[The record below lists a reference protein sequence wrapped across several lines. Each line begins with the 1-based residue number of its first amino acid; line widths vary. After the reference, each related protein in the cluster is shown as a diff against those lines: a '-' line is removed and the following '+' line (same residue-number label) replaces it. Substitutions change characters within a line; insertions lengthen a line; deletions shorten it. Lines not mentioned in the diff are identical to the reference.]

1 MREDVTKFIEAY
13 GDAFARGPSAIAEF
27 YAEPCVTA
35 RMGVV
40 QVNLTRKDTE
50 SLFTEVEATYRARG
64 FTHGDVLTIHVE
76 PLGSNSALATVQWG
90 YKGACDELL
99 WKTTFSY
106 NLYRRDGGWKIL
118 MQTMHDS

>member
-13 GDAFARGPSAIAEF
+13 GDAFSRGPGAIAEF

-40 QVNLTRKDTE
+40 RVNLTREDIE
-50 SLFTEVEATYRARG
+50 SVFTDVDATYRARG
-64 FTHGDVLTIHVE
+64 FTHGDLLTLHVE
-76 PLGSNSALATVQWG
+76 SLGSNSALATVQWG

-106 NLYRRDGGWKIL
+106 NLYRHDGAWKIL

>member
-13 GDAFARGPSAIAEF
+13 GDAFSRGPGAIAEF

-40 QVNLTRKDTE
+40 RVNLTRREIE
-50 SLFTEVEATYRARG
+50 SVFTDVDATYRARG
-64 FTHGDVLTIHVE
+64 FTHGDLLAIHVE
-76 PLGSNSALATVQWG
+76 SLGSNSALATVQWG

-106 NLYRRDGGWKIL
+106 NLYRRDGAWKIL

>member
-1 MREDVTKFIEAY
+1 MREDVTTFIEAY
-13 GDAFARGPSAIAEF
+13 RDAFSRGPSAIAEF
-27 YAEPCVTA
+27 YAEPCVTV

-40 QVNLTRKDTE
+40 RLNPTRKDTE
-50 SLFTEVEATYRARG
+50 SLFTEVDATYRARG
-64 FTHGDVLTIHVE
+64 FTHGDVFAIHVE
-76 PLGSNSALATVQWG
+76 PLGSSSALATVQWG

-118 MQTMHDS
+118 VQTMHDS